1 MWSPAGKITILVVE
15 DEPALRRTVLRI
27 LGGLG
32 YEVVLAECAE
42 DALARVELGQPIDL
56 VICDLYLPNMDGL
69 AFYQR
74 LRAYGF
80 TGRFMLTSGVAAED
94 VPRNPGLPAGIPFLR
109 KPWSLETLTST
120 VREVLGE
127 T

>member
-1 MWSPAGKITILVVE
+1 MSPGRPTTILVVE

-32 YEVVLAECAE
+32 YEVVLAERAE

-56 VICDLYLPNMDGL
+56 VISDLYLPNMDGL

-80 TGRFMLTSGVAAED
+80 TGRFLLTSGVAAED
-94 VPRNPGLPAGIPFLR
+94 VPRNPGVPPGIPFLQ
-109 KPWSLETLTST
+109 KPWTIDSLTAS
-120 VREVLGE
+120 VRTVLGE

>member
-1 MWSPAGKITILVVE
+1 MAGVKTTILVVE

-32 YEVVLAECAE
+32 YEVLLAERGE
-42 DALARVELGQPIDL
+42 DALARLELGQTFDL
-56 VICDLYLPNMDGL
+56 VICDLHLPSMDGL

-74 LRAYGF
+74 LRAHGF

-94 VPRNPGLPAGIPFLR
+94 VPRSPGVPPGIPFLQ
-109 KPWSLETLTST
+109 KPWTIDSLTAS
-120 VREVLGE
+120 VRAVLGE